1 MDAQDNGTRS
11 QIETQSK
18 SKMKKILLVFAV
30 TTAVLLLV
38 FSAAEQYAERSA
50 IPRYCTDQTGVIER
64 VGIILTTGEPV
75 GQASKR
81 PFIVAAKLIFLV
93 PQQSD
98 ENVTA
103 YMERLRIHLIQTCIG
118 R

>member
-1 MDAQDNGTRS
+1 
-11 QIETQSK
+11 
-18 SKMKKILLVFAV
+18 MKRILLVFAA

-50 IPRYCTDQTGVIER
+50 IPRYCADKTGVIER

-81 PFIVAAKLIFLV
+81 PFIVAAKLIFLI
-93 PQQSD
+93 PQRDD
-98 ENVTA
+98 EDVAA
-103 YMERLRIHLIQTCIG
+103 YLERLRLHLFQTCRG
-118 R
+118 G